1 MRKTAFAWN
10 AIGFVLV
17 TLAVATIDSH
27 ADEVHSA
34 DDGWRRT
41 SQGWER
47 AEGLSALGSPPVQRR
62 FVFSE
67 DRRQAKTRWDIHP
80 GLLVAVEVLL
90 VTGAFLAW
98 PRPQRIVPAH
108 QWQRERH

>member
-17 TLAVATIDSH
+17 NLAIATIASNA
-27 ADEVHSA
+27 ADVHSG

-41 SQGWER
+41 TQGWER
-47 AEGLSALGSPPVQRR
+47 ADGLSALGSAPVQQR

-67 DRRQAKTRWDIHP
+67 GRRQAKTRWDIHP
-80 GLLVAVEVLL
+80 GLLVAVELFL

-98 PRPQRIVPAH
+98 PRPQGMAPAN
-108 QWQRERH
+108 QWQRERR